1 MKLEQS
7 ARRSDIMITPCP
19 LCFFHLTCF
28 FAILKPNYVFSQA
41 CKKVLL
47 WERIKINRLPFGM
60 PDAIYSGKKAY
71 KEGSVMKTTL
81 ARKTAYIG
89 AGAGLVLFALF
100 GLLPGSLL
108 GGAMGI
114 NIAGWLFGLPLQPGL
129 VSRVIVLA
137 SMLMG
142 VLVSGIVMVTATSTI
157 GWLVGKVLEP
167 GKTGVEEEAK
177 AHK

>member
-1 MKLEQS
+1 
-7 ARRSDIMITPCP
+7 
-19 LCFFHLTCF
+19 
-28 FAILKPNYVFSQA
+28 
-41 CKKVLL
+41 
-47 WERIKINRLPFGM
+47 
-60 PDAIYSGKKAY
+60 
-71 KEGSVMKTTL
+71 MKTTL

-137 SMLMG
+137 SMLIG

-157 GWLVGKVLEP
+157 GWLVGKALET
-167 GKTGVEEEAK
+167 GKAGVEAEAK
-177 AHK
+177 AQK